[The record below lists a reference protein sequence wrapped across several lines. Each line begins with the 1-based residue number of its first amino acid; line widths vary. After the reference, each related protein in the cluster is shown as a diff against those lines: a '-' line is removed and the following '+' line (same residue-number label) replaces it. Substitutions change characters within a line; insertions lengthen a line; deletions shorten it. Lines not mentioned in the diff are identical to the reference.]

1 MDARRP
7 DFSSVVREVGHYD
20 STMPRGERLRTLRKQ
35 AHKPEFGRWNSYNSF
50 RNLPLV
56 PGALHTGMEYGR
68 PLPTARSTA
77 RAANQS
83 RRLHAR
89 SPSISGW
96 STRFRQTAGA
106 LGKRWIAFSA

>member
-35 AHKPEFGRWNSYNSF
+35 AHKPEFGRWNPYNTF

-56 PGALHTGMEYGR
+56 ESAYHTGIEYGR
-68 PLPTARSTA
+68 PLPTARSAT

-83 RRLHAR
+83 RRLHAG
-89 SPSISGW
+89 SSSISGW
-96 STRFRQTAGA
+96 STRFRQIAGT
-106 LGKRWIAFSA
+106 LGDRCTTISD